1 MYVAVSLHDLPNFD
15 YSSYGFNGLN
25 VSTNAPPTLPDQTT
39 FPGVAGWKLASI
51 KDPAKTVLVYEL
63 SGFCP
68 WSWHDPQPPS
78 GEAGVRGLDNLKN
91 MVGFA
96 DGHVNYIKIY
106 YDTGYNL
113 PTAYYDPP
121 AGYDYKWSG
130 D

>member
-1 MYVAVSLHDLPNFD
+1 
-15 YSSYGFNGLN
+15 
-25 VSTNAPPTLPDQTT
+25 
-39 FPGVAGWKLASI
+39 
-51 KDPAKTVLVYEL
+51 
-63 SGFCP
+63 
-68 WSWHDPQPPS
+68 
-78 GEAGVRGLDNLKN
+78 